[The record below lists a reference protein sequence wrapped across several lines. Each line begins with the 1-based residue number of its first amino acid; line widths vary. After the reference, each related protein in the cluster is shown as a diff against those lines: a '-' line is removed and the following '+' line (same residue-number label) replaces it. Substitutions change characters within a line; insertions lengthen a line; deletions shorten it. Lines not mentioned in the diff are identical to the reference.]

1 MRQPLKQIL
10 IPILQESI
18 QSDVQLV
25 EDIIKSEVNVKEIN
39 YISGDAGLVK
49 KKQNQI
55 LERSVKTG

>member
-1 MRQPLKQIL
+1 MKQIL

-55 LERSVKTG
+55 LNAR